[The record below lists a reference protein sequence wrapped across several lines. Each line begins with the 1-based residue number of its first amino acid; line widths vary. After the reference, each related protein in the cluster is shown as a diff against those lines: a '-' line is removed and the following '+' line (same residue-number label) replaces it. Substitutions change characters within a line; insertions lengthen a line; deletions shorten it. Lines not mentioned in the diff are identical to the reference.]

1 MEQSALRAAID
12 RDGMYRIWHAAP
24 EFLAPGYQAIDQDG
38 RVRWWRSAV
47 HPADCLSALLASID
61 RDGKHRI
68 WHAAPEFLAPG
79 YQAIDQ
85 DGRVRWW
92 LTDSTQGAVRKQP
105 GPGCAG
111 TGVAE
116 STSVPPLPCQQP
128 EAATRRDAEPESALE
143 DMAAGS
149 SSRRKSP
156 GCRGRSRSS
165 VSASSSVSRA
175 SSSVSRASSK
185 GSSESAELYSELVA
199 WAWDEAHHASAQ
211 DVALMLSCLAEVG
224 CQSRQ
229 LTGALAVRAN
239 AEADHFTASQ
249 MAMVWRALADL
260 GASPPGTTVD
270 SLLHRAASISSDFK
284 PRHAREMLHALR
296 ACGIR
301 EQHTPTTRRLFPAL
315 KLQTAKP

>member
-1 MEQSALRAAID
+1 MTARASQPQLMISLSSIPKDMEQHEPHS
-12 RDGMYRIWHAAP
+12 
-24 EFLAPGYQAIDQDG
+24 
-38 RVRWWRSAV
+38 SAV
-47 HPADCLSALLASID
+47 HPADCLSALLVAID
-61 RDGKHRI
+61 CDGKYRS
-68 WHAAPEFLAPG
+68 WHAAPEFWAPG
-79 YQAIDQ
+79 CRAIDR
-85 DGRVRWW
+85 DARVRWW
-92 LTDSTQGAVRKQP
+92 LRKQP
-105 GPGCAG
+105 GPGGAA
-111 TGVAE
+111 TGAAA
-116 STSVPPLPCQQP
+116 SASVPRLPREQL
-128 EAATRRDAEPESALE
+128 EASTRRDAGPESALE
-143 DMAAGS
+143 DMSPKS
-149 SSRRKSP
+149 SCRRKSP
-156 GCRGRSRSS
+156 GRSRSS
-165 VSASSSVSRA
+165 ASASSSISR
-175 SSSVSRASSK
+175 VSSK
-185 GSSESAELYSELVA
+185 GSSKSAELYSELVA